1 MPRTNGREAMRA
13 LFIPATEG
21 FGHVSRTRAIV
32 GELTARRIECH
43 VLTDRV
49 RADFLVR
56 NGLPASC
63 IDSSLFGI
71 SYYYWRKNGNNNLHI
86 PLTIARCIT
95 RLPLAVLDLAKALRY
110 VLRKNRFDV
119 VINDLNLSLT
129 RMPNT
134 RVINMGHY
142 TLPRH
147 RCDLER
153 MLTHPNSLFY
163 EGFVE
168 PFINLAAVFT
178 EQFPMDIRRSHIDYA
193 TTFPPVIARTVRD
206 RGAVRKELGLAANDR
221 LIVDGRPDVHLR
233 VYAEMAAE
241 YPDLRFLVR
250 SRGPTPE
257 GVIGREFIPAM
268 VDYVAA
274 ADLFITNPGFASI
287 GEGAVTGTPMLF
299 NDPGNHFEQ
308 VKNLRTAEAEGYG
321 RRIGSLP
328 EDILEM
334 ASAGKMPRLE
344 NGLPYL
350 VDRILAPEQ
359 AGSSSP

>member
-1 MPRTNGREAMRA
+1 MRA

-21 FGHVSRTRAIV
+21 YGHVSRTRAIA
-32 GELTARRIECH
+32 GELVARGIECH

-56 NGLPASC
+56 NGLPPSC
-63 IDSSLFGI
+63 IDPSLFGI
-71 SYYYWRKNGNNNLHI
+71 SYAYWRRNGNNNLNI
-86 PLTIARCIT
+86 PFTIARCIA
-95 RLPLAVLDLAKALRY
+95 RLPLAFLDLAQALRY
-110 VLRKNRFDV
+110 VLRKNKFDV
-119 VINDLNLSLT
+119 VINDLNLTLA

-147 RCDLER
+147 RSDLRR
-153 MLTHPNSLFY
+153 MFTNPNSLFY

-168 PFINLAAVFT
+168 PFINLASVFT
-178 EQFPMDIRRSHIDYA
+178 ERFSMDIRRSHIDY
-193 TTFPPVIARTVRD
+193 TSTFPPVVARTVRD
-206 RGAVRKELGLAANDR
+206 RGAVRKELGLTQNDR
-221 LIVDGRPDVHLR
+221 LIIDSRSEVPLP
-233 VYAEMAAE
+233 VYQDLAAE

-250 SRGPTPE
+250 SRGPAPE
-257 GVIGREFIPAM
+257 GVIGREFIPAL
-268 VDYVAA
+268 VEYVAA